1 MAADLI
7 PPLWK
12 VPQVFRDRM
21 GEQVGRQ
28 RPMIADGHMLL
39 VLHAPP
45 KPNENERQGRFF
57 WRDPQGQW
65 TSKDRGTGIN
75 ALNKHLE
82 EYEEAIYSLDRL
94 EEKATTSSEYFA
106 ILERLSPVH
115 RAASNLHNVLQ
126 DARKECPD
134 FRELINLR
142 DRAYEI
148 ERTAEL
154 LLAEVKNA
162 LDVLV
167 AKRAEEQS
175 ATSHQMSVASH
186 RLNVLVAF
194 FFPVATLMAIF
205 GANLRHGW
213 EETWPPTPLLVVLC
227 SGLALGGILTL
238 FVTRSSRS

>member
-12 VPQVFRDRM
+12 VPQIFRDRM

-28 RPMIADGHMLL
+28 RPMAADGHLLL

-45 KPNENERQGRFF
+45 RPSENQRHGRFF
-57 WRDPQGQW
+57 WRDPAGQW

-82 EYEEAIYSLDRL
+82 EYEEVINKLDRL
-94 EEKATTSSEYFA
+94 EEQATTSHEYFA
-106 ILERLSPVH
+106 ILEQLSPVH
-115 RAASNLHNVLQ
+115 RAATNLHNVLQ
-126 DARKECPD
+126 AARKECPD

-162 LDVLV
+162 LDVAV

-175 ATSHQMSVASH
+175 ASSHQMSIASH
-186 RLNVLVAF
+186 RLNILAAF
-194 FFPVATLMAIF
+194 FFPLATLMAIF

-213 EETWPPTPLLVVLC
+213 EDVWPPIPMLVVLGL
-227 SGLALGGILTL
+227 GLALGGILAA
-238 FVTRSSRS
+238 FVTTRPRA

>member
-28 RPMIADGHMLL
+28 RPMVADGHLLL

-45 KPNENERQGRFF
+45 KPNENERHGRFF
-57 WRDPQGQW
+57 WRDPPGQW
-65 TSKDRGTGIN
+65 TSKERGTGIN

-82 EYEEAIYSLDRL
+82 EYEEVLNKLDRL
-94 EEKATTSSEYFA
+94 EEQATTSNEYFA
-106 ILERLSPVH
+106 ILEQLSPVQ
-115 RAASNLHNVLQ
+115 RAATNLHQVLQ
-126 DARKECPD
+126 NARKECPD

-162 LDVLV
+162 LDVAV
-167 AKRAEEQS
+167 AKRAEEQAAS
-175 ATSHQMSVASH
+175 SDRMSVASH
-186 RLNVLVAF
+186 RLNILVAF
-194 FFPVATLMAIF
+194 FFPLATLMAIF

-213 EETWPPTPLLVVLC
+213 EDVWPPIPMLVVLGV
-227 SGLALGGILTL
+227 GLAMGGILTL
-238 FVTRSSRS
+238 FVTRRSGA